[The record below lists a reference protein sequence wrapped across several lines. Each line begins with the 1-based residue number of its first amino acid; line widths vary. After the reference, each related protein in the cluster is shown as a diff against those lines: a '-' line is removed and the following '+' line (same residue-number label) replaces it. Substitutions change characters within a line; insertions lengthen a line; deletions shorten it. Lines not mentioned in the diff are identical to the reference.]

1 MQTAP
6 VLEAWGGRK
15 QWDLQEVEPS
25 GWFLGV
31 CLQREMWD
39 PSHPILEMR
48 PLLPL
53 CVLAIWG
60 IFSEHLLWLPADLSR
75 HQAKD
80 ASLLQSCSMLIKLL
94 VSNTVTRFGTDL
106 TYTRYLFRLSSRRAP
121 TATVTPGQGHHL
133 SKTLGDHTSLV
144 STSRV
149 LHQQFSRSLFSG
161 LCILLKK

>member
-1 MQTAP
+1 M
-6 VLEAWGGRK
+6 LEAWGGRE
-15 QWDLQEVEPS
+15 QGDLQEVEPS

-48 PLLPL
+48 PLLPS
-53 CVLAIWG
+53 CILAIWG
-60 IFSEHLLWLPADLSR
+60 IFSEHLLWLPAAPSR

-80 ASLLQSCSMLIKLL
+80 ASLLGGCSMLVKLL

-121 TATVTPGQGHHL
+121 TASVIPGQGRHL
-133 SKTLGDHTSLV
+133 SKALGDHTSLV
-144 STSRV
+144 STSLV
-149 LHQQFSRSLFSG
+149 LRQQLSRSLF
-161 LCILLKK
+161 